1 MASENMESQ
10 ELAPYP
16 LATPSSGRPLEGIDI
31 RKALEILSSRNS
43 HDHSHSHDHRSHQP
57 GPGCQ
62 VNAPEEAQSMGQ
74 TIDLNQESISS
85 EEQAQK
91 EVEEI
96 SHSIEEKR
104 EELEQARLNRET
116 EIRAKIESMSVRE
129 LLHAVMEAQEGRV
142 LAYRDYDR

>member
-1 MASENMESQ
+1 
-10 ELAPYP
+10 
-16 LATPSSGRPLEGIDI
+16 
-31 RKALEILSSRNS
+31 
-43 HDHSHSHDHRSHQP
+43 
-57 GPGCQ
+57 
-62 VNAPEEAQSMGQ
+62 MGQ